1 MLGLIDSEVL
11 TNIANSIREK
21 TGKTEQM
28 TPTDMPTEISQI
40 QAGGAG
46 GGGKGYNL
54 YYNGPYNDLVILHS
68 NGLLEKVVYA
78 SQLTI
83 ADVSIAVIFY
93 NNTEPSSP
101 VPEIDQNGSFD
112 YSWAG
117 NMYGR
122 ADVIKPITDCVI
134 NYIEQGGG
142 AAPNL

>member
-40 QAGGAG
+40 QAGGG
-46 GGGKGYNL
+46 GVLKGYNL
-54 YYNGPYNDLVILHS
+54 YYNGPHNDLVILHS
-68 NGLLEKVVYA
+68 NGLLERLVYV

-83 ADVSIAVIFY
+83 TDVSLAVIFY
-93 NNTEPSSP
+93 NNTDSYNP

-134 NYIEQGGG
+134 NYAEQGGG